1 MKLKTTIERINEIP
15 NSKNLELVNNF
26 REYTESND
34 CSEHHE
40 NNNLK
45 VVSAFCHFLGK
56 DKCFYDIKNKG
67 QILEFLDTK
76 IKPLDQDPDKR
87 WITTWNKYLNRLKL
101 FYRWRYNHGND
112 LEHENWE
119 TPEFIKI
126 KSKEKTF

>member
-26 REYTESND
+26 REYTESNG
-34 CSEHHE
+34 CSEHQE
-40 NNNLK
+40 NNIK

-87 WITTWNKYLNRLKL
+87 WITTWNNYLNRLKL
-101 FYRWRYNHGND
+101 F
-112 LEHENWE
+112 
-119 TPEFIKI
+119 
-126 KSKEKTF
+126 